1 MDLSLKT
8 VQVRTVYRTIESTL
22 PTYLPTLPYIKLP
35 NYTIVRTDSNALY
48 CIALHCIALHCLPAH
63 HSLLVSL
70 PMEGVE
76 TGK

>member
-1 MDLSLKT
+1 MALSLKT

-22 PTYLPTLPYIKLP
+22 PTLPYIELP

>member
-1 MDLSLKT
+1 MALSLKT

-22 PTYLPTLPYIKLP
+22 PTLPYIELP

-48 CIALHCIALHCLPAH
+48 CIALHCLPAH